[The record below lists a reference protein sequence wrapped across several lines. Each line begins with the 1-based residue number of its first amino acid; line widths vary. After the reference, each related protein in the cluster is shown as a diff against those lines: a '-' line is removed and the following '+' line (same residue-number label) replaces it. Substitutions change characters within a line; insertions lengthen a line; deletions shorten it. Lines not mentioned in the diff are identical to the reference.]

1 MRYFA
6 LQLIL
11 LLFANLAIGQTKT
24 DFSKLYIDDLYKT
37 SSSIKSISPKE
48 TNFDDLEV
56 IGDSIGDKKIVLLGE
71 PNHGDGG
78 AIQMKTR
85 LVKYLHEKKGFDVLI
100 FEADLFSIMFGMT
113 NLIDTTKI
121 KLMARENI
129 YTCWTESNVS
139 QDLWTYFN
147 KQLLSDHPILLGGID
162 CRHSGDFAK
171 NNFEIELTNIL
182 SRNKYNIENASYKIF
197 VKDVNYLL
205 KNEFNS
211 KEDSIDVDNFNSEL
225 KSIKEYL
232 EFGVSD
238 PLRNLWLIEINNLS
252 YCFHYLINGKNRDIY
267 MAQNFRLILNYIYP
281 NKKIII
287 WSHNNHNVLDVNTY
301 ASTDPDWAK
310 WWYTNDSYKTFSYL
324 GTEIFREY
332 GNQVYSLAI
341 TSSTGN
347 FSPLFF
353 GNDNFH
359 ADFSKT
365 ANVPKSSEHSLEYYF
380 QSKKRGGAFI
390 PLPAGQGKPSSFPW
404 FSARLFDLTLELK
417 MDYTSSYNGIIYIDK
432 TVNLNGQ

>member
-11 LLFANLAIGQTKT
+11 LLLANLAIGQTKT
-24 DFSKLYIDDLYKT
+24 DFSKLYIDELFKT

-48 TNFDDLEV
+48 TNFDDLKV

-78 AIQMKTR
+78 AIQMKAR
-85 LVKYLHEKKGFDVLI
+85 LVKYLHEKKGFDVLL

-113 NLIDTTKI
+113 NLKDTTQT
-121 KLMARENI
+121 KLRARENI

-147 KQLLSDHPILLGGID
+147 KQLLSEHPILLGGID

-171 NNFEIELTNIL
+171 NNFGSELTNVL
-182 SRNKYNIENASYKIF
+182 SRNKYNIENTSFKIF
-197 VKDVNYLL
+197 VKNVNYLL

-211 KEDSIDVDNFNSEL
+211 REDSVDVDNLNSEL
-225 KSIKEYL
+225 KSIKEYF

-252 YCFHYLINGKNRDIY
+252 YFFDYLLNGKNRDIY

-281 NKKIII
+281 NKKIIV

-301 ASTDPDWAK
+301 ASTDPDWAN
-310 WWYTNDSYKTFSYL
+310 WWYSNDTYKTFSYL
-324 GTEIFREY
+324 GAEIFREY

-347 FSPLFF
+347 YSPLFF

-365 ANVPKSSEHSLEYYF
+365 ANVPKSNEQSLEYYF
-380 QSKKRGGAFI
+380 RRKKRGSAFI
-390 PLPAGQGKPSSFPW
+390 PLPRGQGKPSSFPW
-404 FSARLFDLTLELK
+404 FYSRLFDLTLELR
-417 MDYTSSYNGIIYIDK
+417 MDYTASYSGIIYIDK

>member
-6 LQLIL
+6 LQLII
-11 LLFANLAIGQTKT
+11 LLFANLAIGQIKS
-24 DFSKLYIDDLYKT
+24 DFSKLYIDELFKA

-56 IGDSIGDKKIVLLGE
+56 IGDAIGDKKIVLLGE

-113 NLIDTTKI
+113 NLKDTTKI
-121 KLMARENI
+121 KLRARENI

-139 QDLWTYFN
+139 QDLWIYFN
-147 KQLLSDHPILLGGID
+147 KQLLSDHPIYLGGID

-171 NNFEIELTNIL
+171 NNFASELTNVL
-182 SRNKYNIENASYKIF
+182 SRNKYNIENTSYEIF

-205 KNEFNS
+205 KNEFNYN
-211 KEDSIDVDNFNSEL
+211 EDSVDVDNLNSEL
-225 KSIKEYL
+225 KSIKEYF
-232 EFGVSD
+232 EFSVSD
-238 PLRNLWLIEINNLS
+238 SLRNLWLIEINNLRN
-252 YCFHYLINGKNRDIY
+252 CFDYLMKGKNRDIY

-287 WSHNNHNVLDVNTY
+287 WSHNNHNALDVNTY
-301 ASTDPDWAK
+301 TSTDPDWAK
-310 WWYTNDSYKTFSYL
+310 WWYTNGTYNTFSYL
-324 GTEIFREY
+324 GAEIFREY

-347 FSPLFF
+347 YSPLFF

-365 ANVPKSSEHSLEYYF
+365 ANVPKSSEQSLEYYF
-380 QSKKRGGAFI
+380 QSKKRGVAFI
-390 PLPAGQGKPSSFPW
+390 PLPGGQGNPSSFPW
-404 FSARLFDLTLELK
+404 FYSRLFDLTLEWK
-417 MDYTSSYNGIIYIDK
+417 MDYTASYNGIIYIDK

>member
-6 LQLIL
+6 LQLIIL
-11 LLFANLAIGQTKT
+11 LLANLAIGQSKT
-24 DFSKLYIDDLYKT
+24 DFSKLYIDELFKT

-48 TNFDDLEV
+48 TNFVDLEV
-56 IGDSIGDKKIVLLGE
+56 IGDAIGDKKIVLLGE

-113 NLIDTTKI
+113 NLKDTTKI
-121 KLMARENI
+121 KHRARENI
-129 YTCWTESNVS
+129 YTFWTESNVS
-139 QDLWTYFN
+139 QDLWIYYN
-147 KQLLSDHPILLGGID
+147 KQLLSDHPISLGGID
-162 CRHSGDFAK
+162 CRHSGKFSK
-171 NNFEIELTNIL
+171 NNFGSELTNIL
-182 SRNKYNIENASYKIF
+182 IRNKYNIENNSYKIF
-197 VKDVNYLL
+197 LKDVNYLL

-211 KEDSIDVDNFNSEL
+211 NEDSVDADNFYSQL
-225 KSIKEYL
+225 KSIKEYF

-238 PLRNLWLIEINNLS
+238 SLRNLWLIEINNLG
-252 YCFHYLINGKNRDIY
+252 YCFDYLINENNRDIY
-267 MAQNFRLILNYIYP
+267 MAQNLRLILTYIYP
-281 NKKIII
+281 NKKIIV
-287 WSHNNHNVLDVNTY
+287 WSHNNHNALDVNTY

-310 WWYTNDSYKTFSYL
+310 WWYTNGTYKKFSYL
-324 GTEIFREY
+324 GAEIFREY

-347 FSPLFF
+347 YSPLFF

-365 ANVPKSSEHSLEYYF
+365 AKVPISSEQSLEYYF
-380 QSKKRGGAFI
+380 QSKKRGVAFI
-390 PLPAGQGKPSSFPW
+390 PLPRGQGKPSSFPW
-404 FSARLFDLTLELK
+404 FSSRLIDLTLEWK
-417 MDYTSSYNGIIYIDK
+417 MDYTASYNGIIYIDK
-432 TVNLNGQ
+432 TVNLNGL